1 MRGRDS
7 LFMTSNSNLQTIIAK
22 LDSAKSIW
30 EGVNRNK
37 NSALKQWITLEK
49 WIWVMLWMYLWEK
62 VSDLHF
68 ASLTWPHLEPSLPRE
83 DANNMDFTCNI
94 HKRFYGFVTYLVCLN
109 HAHKNEQHAMQ
120 LATRIERKATINPLS
135 ANPIKWS
142 TTLKQFVGKLPTNCL
157 SVFDHFVKLAFK
169 GLRDRLQTSLLIL
182 SKFKQIN

>member
-1 MRGRDS
+1 
-7 LFMTSNSNLQTIIAK
+7 MTSNSNLQTIIAK

-37 NSALKQWITLEK
+37 NSALKQSITLEK
-49 WIWVMLWMYLWEK
+49 WIWVTLWMYLWEEF
-62 VSDLHF
+62 SDLHF

-120 LATRIERKATINPLS
+120 LAIRIDRKATINPLS
-135 ANPIKWS
+135 ANPI
-142 TTLKQFVGKLPTNCL
+142 GKLPTNCL
-157 SVFDHFVKLAFK
+157 SVFDHFVKLALK
-169 GLRDRLQTSLLIL
+169 GLRDRLQTSLVIL